1 MRGNYNMIGYDSKQK
16 TYFVQVTVRDP
27 LTNKKKFI
35 KKRGFKLKREATE
48 YELNLKLKKNEGTID
63 FSTNITFKEMASLW
77 EETLESSETSERHH
91 KEHFEKRFSELY
103 EKPIKAITKEQLIKW
118 RNSLGKTDYATK
130 TKNTCI
136 SYVRSVF
143 KFASDIYGIQNI
155 SVVLKNFKN
164 TEEEIMAEM
173 NVWTVEEFNQFIQC
187 IENELYKIYFTTLFW
202 TGARKGEIIALQCSD
217 LIEDDKSIYIHGSQR
232 DASTGIK
239 STKTGNKRYV
249 RVDDELYK
257 NLIKLKQ
264 IYRKGYLFG
273 GDSPLTRT
281 TIDRY
286 FNEGIK
292 KSGVKKIRL
301 HDLRHSH
308 ATILINAGVNI
319 VAVSKRLG
327 HSDINQTLKTYT
339 HLLKDTDDKMMAFI
353 NQKHACKK

>member
-1 MRGNYNMIGYDSKQK
+1 MIGYDKKRK
-16 TYFVQVTVRDP
+16 TYFVQVKYRDP
-27 LTNKKKFI
+27 YTNKQRI
-35 KKRGFKLKREATE
+35 LLRRGFKLKREAVE
-48 YELNLKLKKNEGTID
+48 EEARLKLQNSGT
-63 FSTNITFKEMASLW
+63 SATSNTNITFKEMATLW
-77 EETLESSETSERHH
+77 EETIESSETSKRHH
-91 KEHFEKRFSELY
+91 REHFEKRFSELY
-103 EKPIKAITKEQLIKW
+103 EKPIKKITKEQLIKW
-118 RNSLGKTDYATK
+118 RNNLGKMDYATK

-143 KFASDIYGIQNI
+143 KFASEIYGVPNI

-164 TEEEIMAEM
+164 TEEEKMSEM
-173 NVWTVEEFNQFIQC
+173 QVWTIEEFNQFLTGVD
-187 IENELYKIYFTTLFW
+187 NELYRIYFTTLFW
-202 TGARKGEIIALQCSD
+202 TGARKGEVIALQCSD
-217 LIEDDKSIYIHGSQR
+217 LIEDEKSIYIHGSQR

-249 RVDDELYK
+249 RLNSEVFFKLLELK
-257 NLIKLKQ
+257 K

-273 GDSPLTRT
+273 GETPLTRT

-292 KSGVKKIRL
+292 KSGVKKIRM

-308 ATILINAGVNI
+308 ATLLINAGVNI

-339 HLLKDTDDKMMAFI
+339 HLLKDTDDKMMDFI
-353 NQKHACKK
+353 ENSYEKHACKK

>member
-1 MRGNYNMIGYDSKQK
+1 MIGYDNQRK
-16 TYFVQVTVRDP
+16 TYYVLIETKDA
-27 LTNKKKFI
+27 LTGKRKQI
-35 KKRGFKLKREATE
+35 KKRGFKLKREAVE
-48 YELNLKLKKNEGTID
+48 FESQMNLKKNEGNVT
-63 FSTNITFKEMASLW
+63 TVANMTFHQMASLW
-77 EETLESSETSERHH
+77 EDTIESSSTSRRHH
-91 KEHFEKRFSELY
+91 KEHFEKRFTDLY
-103 EKPIKAITKEQLIKW
+103 EKPIKSITKDMLIRWKHQ
-118 RNSLGKTDYATK
+118 LGKSDYATK

-143 KFASDIYGIQNI
+143 KFASDIYGIANV

-164 TEEEIMAEM
+164 TEEEVMAEM
-173 NVWTVEEFNQFIQC
+173 NVWTVDEFNKFVKC
-187 IENELYKIYFTTLFW
+187 VDNELYRIYFTTLFW

-217 LIEDDKSIYIHGSQR
+217 LIEEDESIYIHASQR
-232 DASTGIK
+232 DADKGIK

-249 RVDDELYK
+249 RLSHELYK
-257 NLIKLKQ
+257 ELLNLKQ
-264 IYRKGYLFG
+264 TYHKGYLFG
-273 GDSPLTRT
+273 GDTPCTRT

-308 ATILINAGVNI
+308 ATMLINAGVNI

-339 HLLKDTDDKMMAFI
+339 HLLKDTDDKMMEYI
-353 NQKHACKK
+353 NSIY

>member
-1 MRGNYNMIGYDSKQK
+1 MISYDNKRK
-16 TYFVQVTVRDP
+16 TYEVRFKYKDP
-27 LTNKKKFI
+27 LTNKQKVVH
-35 KKRGFKLKREATE
+35 KRGFKLKREAVE
-48 YELNLKLKKNEGTID
+48 FEANLNINKKIATSNTD
-63 FSTNITFKEMASLW
+63 LSFKEMANLW
-77 EETLESSETSERHH
+77 EETLESSEVSKRHH

-103 EKPIKAITKEQLIKW
+103 EKPIKSITKEQLIKW
-118 RNSLGKTDYATK
+118 RNNLGKSDYATK

-155 SVVLKNFKN
+155 SVVLKKFKN
-164 TEEEIMAEM
+164 TEEEIMSEM
-173 NVWTVEEFNQFIQC
+173 QVWTVEEFNMFLTSID
-187 IENELYKIYFTTLFW
+187 NELYRIYFSTLFW
-202 TGARKGEIIALQCSD
+202 TGARKGEIIALQCAD
-217 LIEDDKSIYIHGSQR
+217 LIEDEKSIYIHGSQR

-249 RVDDELYK
+249 RLNNELYSQ
-257 NLIKLKQ
+257 LSKLKQ

-273 GDSPLTRT
+273 GESPLTRT

-286 FNEGIK
+286 FNGGIQ

-308 ATILINAGVNI
+308 ATMLINAGVNI

-339 HLLKDTDDKMMAFI
+339 HLLKDTDDKMMDFI
-353 NQKHACKK
+353 ENSYEKHACK

>member
-1 MRGNYNMIGYDSKQK
+1 MIGYDNKRK
-16 TYFVQVTVRDP
+16 TYFVQVTIKDP
-27 LTNKKKFI
+27 LTNKKKYI
-35 KKRGFKLKREATE
+35 KKRGFKLKREAVE
-48 YELNLKLKKNEGTID
+48 FEASLNVNKNIAT
-63 FSTNITFKEMASLW
+63 SNTNLTFKEMANLW
-77 EETLESSETSERHH
+77 EETLESSEVSKRHH

-103 EKPIKAITKEQLIKW
+103 EKPIKSITKEQLIKW
-118 RNSLGKTDYATK
+118 KNSLGKTEYATK

-164 TEEEIMAEM
+164 TEEEIMSEM
-173 NVWTVEEFNQFIQC
+173 QVWTVEEFNQFLTSID
-187 IENELYKIYFTTLFW
+187 NELYRIYFSTLFW
-202 TGARKGEIIALQCSD
+202 TGARKGEIIALQCAD
-217 LIEDDKSIYIHGSQR
+217 LIEDEKSIYIHGSQR

-249 RVDDELYK
+249 RLNNELYSQ
-257 NLIKLKQ
+257 LSKLKQ

-273 GDSPLTRT
+273 GESPLTRT

-286 FNEGIK
+286 FNDGIQ

-308 ATILINAGVNI
+308 ATMLINAGVNI

-339 HLLKDTDDKMMAFI
+339 HLLKDTDDKMMDFI
-353 NQKHACKK
+353 ENSYKNHACK

>member
-1 MRGNYNMIGYDSKQK
+1 MIGYDEKRK
-16 TYFVQVTVRDP
+16 TYFVKVKYRDP
-27 LTNKKKFI
+27 LTNEQKQI
-35 KKRGFKLKREATE
+35 LRRGFKLKREAVE
-48 YELNLKLKKNEGTID
+48 EEAKLKLQKNDSSITTN
-63 FSTNITFKEMASLW
+63 TNITFKEMATLW
-77 EETLESSETSERHH
+77 EETIESSETSKRHH
-91 KEHFEKRFSELY
+91 REHFEKRFTELY
-103 EKPIKAITKEQLIKW
+103 EKPIKSITKDQLIKW
-118 RNSLGKTDYATK
+118 KNNLSKTDYATK

-155 SVVLKNFKN
+155 SAVLKNFKN
-164 TEEEIMAEM
+164 TEEEVMAEM
-173 NVWTVEEFNQFIQC
+173 NVWTVEEFNQFIQSVD
-187 IENELYKIYFTTLFW
+187 NELYRIYFTTLFW

-217 LIEDDKSIYIHGSQR
+217 LIEEDKSIYIHGSQR
-232 DASTGIK
+232 DADKGIK

-249 RVDDELYK
+249 RVDDTIYADL
-257 NLIKLKQ
+257 LKLKQ

-273 GDSPLTRT
+273 GESPCTRT

-308 ATILINAGVNI
+308 ATMLINAGVNI

-339 HLLKDTDDKMMAFI
+339 HLLKDTDDKMMELI
-353 NQKHACKK
+353 SQKHARME

>member
-1 MRGNYNMIGYDSKQK
+1 MIGYDSKRK
-16 TYFVQVTVRDP
+16 TYFVQVTTKDP
-27 LTNKKKFI
+27 LTNKKKCI
-35 KKRGFKLKREATE
+35 KKRGFKLKREAVE
-48 YELNLKLKKNEGTID
+48 EEAKLKMQKNDSTI
-63 FSTNITFKEMASLW
+63 SSNTNLTFKEMSELW
-77 EETLESSETSERHH
+77 EETIESSEVSKRHH
-91 KEHFEKRFSELY
+91 REHFEKRFSDLY
-103 EKPIKAITKEQLIKW
+103 EKPIKKISKEQLIKW
-118 RNSLGKTDYATK
+118 RNNLGKMDYATK

-143 KFASDIYGIQNI
+143 KFASEIYGISNV

-164 TEEEIMAEM
+164 TEKEKMSEM
-173 NVWTVEEFNQFIQC
+173 QVWTVEEFNQFLTGVD
-187 IENELYKIYFTTLFW
+187 NDLYKIYFTTLFW
-202 TGARKGEIIALQCSD
+202 TGARKGEAIALQCSD

-249 RVDDELYK
+249 RLNEEVYSQL
-257 NLIKLKQ
+257 LKLKQ

-308 ATILINAGVNI
+308 ATMLINAGVNI

-339 HLLKDTDDKMMAFI
+339 HLLKDTDDKMMDFI
-353 NQKHACKK
+353 ENSYEKHACKK